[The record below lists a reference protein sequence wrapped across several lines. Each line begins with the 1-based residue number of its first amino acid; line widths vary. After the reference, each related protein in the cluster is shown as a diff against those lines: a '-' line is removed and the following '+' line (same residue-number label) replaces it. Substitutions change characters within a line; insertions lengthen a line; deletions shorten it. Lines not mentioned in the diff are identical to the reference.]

1 MSARKPEGPRTVAL
15 IGPYLAGKTTLLESI
30 LFTAGAIERKGST
43 PAGTTVGDSSA
54 EARERHMSVE
64 INVATA
70 RFLDDEFTFI
80 DCPGSIEF
88 IQETANAL
96 VGVDAAVVVC
106 ESDAARATAL
116 QPWLKL
122 LEDMDIPRFVFVN
135 KVDKAQGSV
144 TPLLEALQE
153 VSARPLV
160 LRQLPLI
167 RNDIVTGYVDLA
179 QGRSYLYRESG
190 PSERVEASPDQ
201 VEAEGEARFAMLEQ
215 LADFDDHLMEELL
228 EDIQPDKQEIFT
240 DLTENLQAGNII
252 PVLLGA
258 AERDNGVLRLLK
270 ALRHEVPGHGVAAR
284 RAGTDPNAAEPVAQV
299 LKTIQTAHG
308 GKMSI
313 ARIWSG
319 KVREG
324 DVLNGERVG
333 GVSRMFGAT
342 ATKLGEAKAG
352 QVVALGRMDG
362 VATGDV
368 LAAGKAPEL
377 AKAPVFPPVYA
388 LALTVENR
396 NDEVK
401 LSSALSRLRDE
412 DPSLKLEHDE
422 SSHQLVLWGQ
432 GDVHLKVATARLASR
447 YGVSVGT
454 ERPRVP
460 YREAIRKGVTQHA
473 RHKKQSGGHGQF
485 GDVTIEV
492 APLPRGSGFQFGDRI
507 TGGVVPKQYIPA
519 VEAGVREF
527 LEKGPLGFPVVDLAV
542 TLTDGKFHAVD
553 SSEMAFKIAG
563 RMAIQEA
570 LPQCEP
576 VLLEPIMQVEIMV
589 PSEHTPAINNLVSG
603 RRGQLMGF
611 DARDGWTGWDT
622 VSACLPQS
630 ELGDLII
637 ELRSL
642 THGVGTFTFR
652 FDHLQELTGRPAEQA
667 IEAARQQAA

>member
-1 MSARKPEGPRTVAL
+1 MSARKPDGPRTVAL
-15 IGPYLAGKTTLLESI
+15 VGPYLAGKTSLLESL
-30 LFTAGAIERKGST
+30 LFTAGAIDRKGSVT
-43 PAGTTVGDSSA
+43 AGSTVGDSSP

-64 INVATA
+64 VNVATT

-106 ESDAARATAL
+106 EPDPARATAL

-122 LEDMDIPRFVFVN
+122 LDDLNVPRFVFVN
-135 KVDKAQGSV
+135 KVDKAKGSV
-144 TPLLEALQE
+144 RPVLEALQA
-153 VSARPLV
+153 VSSRPLV

-179 QGRSYLYRESG
+179 QGRTYLYRESG

-201 VEAEGEARFAMLEQ
+201 IEEEGEARFAMLEQ

-228 EDIQPDKQEIFT
+228 EDIQPDKQEIFA
-240 DLTENLQAGNII
+240 DLTENLQSGRIV

-270 ALRHEVPGHGVAAR
+270 ALRHEVPHHAIAAR
-284 RAGTDPNAAEPVAQV
+284 RAGIDADADMVVAQV
-299 LKTIQTAHG
+299 LKTVQTAHG
-308 GKMSI
+308 GKLSV
-313 ARIWSG
+313 ARVWSG

-333 GVSRMFGAT
+333 GVSHLLGST
-342 ATKLGEAKAG
+342 ATKLAEVRAG
-352 QVVALGRMDG
+352 QLVAFGRMDG

-368 LAAGKAPEL
+368 LSAGTAPDLPAAPR
-377 AKAPVFPPVYA
+377 FPPVYA

-401 LSSALSRLRDE
+401 LSGALAKLRDE
-412 DPSLKLEHDE
+412 DPALHLEHDE
-422 SSHQLVLWGQ
+422 ASHQLVLWGQ
-432 GDVHLKVATARLASR
+432 GDVHLKVAVARLASR
-447 YGVSVGT
+447 YGVAVGT
-454 ERPRVP
+454 APPRVP
-460 YREAIRKGVTQHA
+460 YREAIRKGTTQHA

-492 APLPRGSGFQFGDRI
+492 APLPRGAGFQFGDRI

-519 VEAGVREF
+519 VEAGVRDC
-527 LEKGPLGFPVVDLAV
+527 LDKGPLGFPVVDLLV

-553 SSEMAFKIAG
+553 SSEMAFRIAG
-563 RMAIQEA
+563 RMAMQEA
-570 LPQCEP
+570 LPHCDP
-576 VLLEPIMQVEIMV
+576 VLLEPVMQVEIMV
-589 PSEHTPAINNLVSG
+589 PSEHTPAVNNLVSG
-603 RRGQLMGF
+603 RRGQLLGF
-611 DARDGWTGWDT
+611 DARAGWSGWDQ
-622 VSACLPQS
+622 VSACLPQA
-630 ELGDLII
+630 ELSDLII

-652 FDHLQELTGRPAEQA
+652 FDRLQELTGRPADQA
-667 IEAARQQAA
+667 IEAARRHAA